1 MRPRTEYEPGQR
13 VSHPAEPGWGIGQVQ
28 SVVDQRVTVN
38 FENVGKV
45 LVNVAAVSLTI
56 VEDDA

>member
-13 VSHPAEPGWGIGQVQ
+13 VSHPTEPGWGIGQVQ

-56 VEDDA
+56 VEDD